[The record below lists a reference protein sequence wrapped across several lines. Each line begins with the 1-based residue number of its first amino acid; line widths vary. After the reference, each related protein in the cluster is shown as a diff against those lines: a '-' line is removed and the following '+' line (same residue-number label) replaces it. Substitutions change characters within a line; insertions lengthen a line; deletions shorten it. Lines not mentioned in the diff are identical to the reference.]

1 MPLANVIALLQMLP
15 LTVTLA
21 GAVALHEPVGW
32 RRMVAIMTG
41 FCGMLLIVRPGTS
54 GRNVYTINALLAV
67 FCLTSRDLSS
77 RQMSPQVLSLVI
89 TFPLWT
95 ELTVLAAL
103 ESLASLGG
111 TGLGLKRADCAVG
124 VVYFCWL
131 LFQYDGD
138 NDNNG
143 DASWRD
149 KRGDCV
155 SLY

>member
-111 TGLGLKRADCAVG
+111 NRIGT
-124 VVYFCWL
+124 
-131 LFQYDGD
+131 
-138 NDNNG
+138 
-143 DASWRD
+143 
-149 KRGDCV
+149 
-155 SLY
+155 

>member
-41 FCGMLLIVRPGTS
+41 FCGMLLIVRPSTG
-54 GRNVYTINALLAV
+54 GLNVYTLNALLAV

-95 ELTVLAAL
+95 KLTVLAAL

-111 TGLGLKRADCAVG
+111 NRIGT
-124 VVYFCWL
+124 
-131 LFQYDGD
+131 
-138 NDNNG
+138 
-143 DASWRD
+143 
-149 KRGDCV
+149 
-155 SLY
+155 

>member
-1 MPLANVIALLQMLP
+1 MSLANVIALFQMLP

-21 GAVALHEPVGW
+21 LCKPVGQ
-32 RRMVAIMTG
+32 RRMVAIMIG
-41 FCGMLLIVRPGTS
+41 FCGMLLIVRPDTS
-54 GRNVYTINALLAV
+54 GRNVYTTNALLAV

-111 TGLGLKRADCAVG
+111 NRIGT
-124 VVYFCWL
+124 
-131 LFQYDGD
+131 
-138 NDNNG
+138 
-143 DASWRD
+143 
-149 KRGDCV
+149 
-155 SLY
+155 